1 MPEYL
6 APGVYVEEVSFRPK
20 SIEGVSTSTCAFVGP
35 TRKGPPTH
43 KDPPNDN
50 DPPAVTP
57 EIVTSFGEFE
67 RIYGGLENLSF
78 TSGTDN
84 SPNVTNYMA
93 HAVRAFFD
101 NGGKRLYIGRTFIPR
116 TDGGGSVT
124 STGRASA
131 LIVDNGGNT
140 ARFTARDPGSG
151 GNGKVRVFAK
161 KARITPTTNVL
172 SKAPLGS
179 LMCVGGTSASPAQP
193 ARLVGGSPPFS
204 LSNGDQLGLILAAGT
219 QTIQFDGT
227 AAVATAPAAITDPVT
242 IAADTTLEVT
252 INGVAQSI
260 ALTAGDA
267 TFAELLDMINTGIR
281 HGYAGLDGS
290 DRLQIGTD
298 RRGTG
303 AQVVVS
309 QRDVLGFTADV
320 TADGA
325 GTVEDL
331 DAVTIQEIN
340 TLLEGGTIPVR
351 ASLPPSTGLMNLT
364 TTDTGDTVTL
374 QVQDNPARLA
384 LGLPTEADAGESG
397 TALLYYEKR
406 GLNWVGG
413 ADGSTILDPATV
425 TSAEIIT
432 VNLEAEDADGKTF
445 VYENLG
451 LSSRHPRYIGHVLP
465 QTPTNRADLLQNPYY
480 FAVTGTLDAFQLR
493 AGLFGS
499 AGENSFILTNGN
511 DGAEPTAVSI
521 VDGAA
526 SFSDA
531 LKKLESIED
540 ISIIAAPGHSAL
552 QTTSYRAV
560 QDALISHAER
570 MKYRIAVLDTP
581 ARQTINGARDARSR
595 IDSTY
600 AALYYPWVMVANPL
614 ARPGNDMIPREL
626 ALPPSG
632 FVTGV
637 YARTDINRGVWKPPA
652 NEIVRGALRFEQE
665 VNHGQQEVLNPEGV
679 NCLRFFYGRG
689 NRVWGARTASSDPE
703 WKYVN
708 VRRYFI
714 YLERSID
721 RSTQW
726 AVFEPNG
733 PLLWSN
739 ITDTVTAFLY
749 NEWRNDALLG
759 ATPEEAFFVTCD
771 RSVMTQ
777 ADIDNGRMICEIGV
791 AAIKPAEFVIFRIGQ
806 KTADA
811 Q

>member
-35 TRKGPPTH
+35 TRKGPLTG
-43 KDPPNDN
+43 
-50 DPPAVTP
+50 TP

-67 RIYGGLENLSF
+67 RVYGGLGNLSF
-78 TSGTDN
+78 TSGDDS
-84 SPNVTNYMA
+84 SPNVTNYVA
-93 HAVRAFFD
+93 HAVRTFFD
-101 NGGKRLYIGRTFIPR
+101 NGGKRLYIGRTFVPR
-116 TDGGGSVT
+116 TDGGGAVT
-124 STGRASA
+124 STGMASA
-131 LIVDNGGNT
+131 TVVVNGGNT
-140 ARFTARDPGSG
+140 ARFLARDPGSG

-161 KARITPTTNVL
+161 KARITLKADVM

-179 LMCVGGTSASPAQP
+179 LLCVGGTSASPAQP
-193 ARLVGGSPPFS
+193 ARIVGGAPPFS
-204 LSNGDQLGLILAAGT
+204 LNDGDQLGLILNSGT
-219 QTIQFDGT
+219 ETIQFDGT
-227 AAVATAPAAITDPVT
+227 AAAAAAQAVIAEPVT
-242 IAADTTLEVT
+242 IPADTTLDVT
-252 INGVAQSI
+252 IDGVVQSI
-260 ALTAGDA
+260 DLAAGDA
-267 TFAELLDMINTGIR
+267 TFAELLEMINTVIR
-281 HGYAGLDGS
+281 HGFARMDGS
-290 DRLQIGTD
+290 DHLVIGSD

-303 AQVVVS
+303 ARVVVS
-309 QRDVLGFTADV
+309 RLDLLGFTDDV
-320 TADGA
+320 SADGT
-325 GTVEDL
+325 GNVQDL
-331 DAVTIQEIN
+331 EAVTIEEIN
-340 TLLEGGTIPVR
+340 ALLEDGSIPVR

-364 TTDTGDTVTL
+364 TTDTGDTATL
-374 QVQDNPARLA
+374 QIQDNAARLA
-384 LGLPTEADAGESG
+384 MGLPTEADTGESG

-406 GLNWVGG
+406 GQSWVGG
-413 ADGSTILDPATV
+413 ADGSTALDPASV

-432 VNLEAEDADGKTF
+432 VNLEAEDADGKIF
-445 VYENLG
+445 FYENLG
-451 LSSRHPRYIGHVLP
+451 LSARHPRYIGHVLP

-480 FAVTGTLDAFQLR
+480 FAVTGTLDVFQIR

-499 AGENSFILTNGN
+499 ASENTFVLTNGN
-511 DGAEPTAVSI
+511 DGAEPTAVST
-521 VDGAA
+521 VTGAA

-531 LKKLESIED
+531 LNILESIED

-552 QTTSYRAV
+552 QDTTYKAV

-581 ARQTINGARDARSR
+581 ANQTVSGARDARSR

-600 AALYYPWVMVANPL
+600 AALYYPWVMIANPL
-614 ARPGNDMIPREL
+614 ARPGNEMIPREI

-652 NEIVRGALRFEQE
+652 NEVVRGALRFERE
-665 VNHGQQEVLNPEGV
+665 INHGQQEVLNPEGI

-739 ITDTVTAFLY
+739 ITDTVSAFLY

-759 ATPEEAFFVTCD
+759 ATPDEAFFVICD

-777 ADIDNGRMICEIGV
+777 ADIDNGRMICQIGV

-806 KTADA
+806 KTADTK
-811 Q
+811 

>member
-20 SIEGVSTSTCAFVGP
+20 SIEGVSTSTCAYVGP
-35 TRKGPPTH
+35 TRKGPLTG
-43 KDPPNDN
+43 
-50 DPPAVTP
+50 TP

-78 TSGTDN
+78 TAGTDN
-84 SPNVTNYMA
+84 SPDVTNYLA

-101 NGGKRLYIGRTFIPR
+101 NGGKRLYIGRTFLPR

-131 LIVDNGGNT
+131 LVVDNGGNT
-140 ARFTARDPGSG
+140 AAFTARDPGSG

-161 KARITPTTNVL
+161 KARIALTANVL

-193 ARLVGGSPPFS
+193 ARIVGGTPPFA
-204 LSNGDQLGLILAAGT
+204 LDDGDQLGLILNSGT

-227 AAVATAPAAITDPVT
+227 AAEATAQNAITEPVT
-242 IAADTTLEVT
+242 IPADTTLDVT
-252 INGVAQSI
+252 IDGVVQSI
-260 ALTAGDA
+260 DLDAGAA
-267 TFAELLDMINTGIR
+267 TFAELLNMINTRLR
-281 HGYAGLDGS
+281 HGYARLDGS
-290 DRLQIGTD
+290 NHLAIGTD
-298 RRGTG
+298 SRGTG

-309 QRDVLGFTADV
+309 QIDPLGFTADV
-320 TADGA
+320 TEDGTGNVADL
-325 GTVEDL
+325 E
-331 DAVTIQEIN
+331 AVTIQEIN
-340 TLLEGGTIPVR
+340 TLLTSGSIPVN
-351 ASLPPSTGLMNLT
+351 ASLPPSTGLLNLT
-364 TTDTGDTVTL
+364 TTATGDTATL
-374 QVQDNPARLA
+374 QIIDNAARLA
-384 LGLPTEADAGESG
+384 LGLPTGADTGESG
-397 TALLYYEKR
+397 TTLLYFEKR
-406 GLNWVGG
+406 GLSWVGG
-413 ADGSTILDPATV
+413 ADGATTLDPASV
-425 TSAEIIT
+425 TSAEIVT

-445 VYENLG
+445 FYENLG
-451 LSSRHPRYIGHVLP
+451 LSARHPRYIGHVLP
-465 QTPTNRADLLQNPYY
+465 QTPTNRTDLLQNPYY
-480 FAVTGTLDAFQLR
+480 FSITGTLDVFQLR
-493 AGLFGS
+493 EGMFGS
-499 AGENSFILTNGN
+499 GAENSFVLTSGN
-511 DGAEPTAVSI
+511 DGAEPTAVST
-521 VDGAA
+521 VSGAA
-526 SFSDA
+526 AFSDA
-531 LKKLESIED
+531 LKTLESIED

-552 QTTSYRAV
+552 QEITYKAV

-581 ARQTINGARDARSR
+581 ARQSINGARDARSR

-614 ARPGNDMIPREL
+614 ARPGNEMIPREI
-626 ALPPSG
+626 ALPPCG

-652 NEIVRGALRFEQE
+652 NEVVRGALRFERE
-665 VNHGQQEVLNPEGV
+665 INHGQQEVLNPEGV

-733 PLLWSN
+733 PRLWSN

-749 NEWRNDALLG
+749 SEWRNGALLG
-759 ATPEEAFFVTCD
+759 TTPEEAFFVTCD

>member
-35 TRKGPPTH
+35 TRKGPLSG
-43 KDPPNDN
+43 
-50 DPPAVTP
+50 TP

-67 RIYGGLENLSF
+67 RIYGGLQNLSF
-78 TSGTDN
+78 TSGTD
-84 SPNVTNYMA
+84 SRPDVTNYMA
-93 HAVRAFFD
+93 HAVRTFFD
-101 NGGKRLYIGRTFIPR
+101 NGGKRLYVGRTFIPR
-116 TDGGGSVT
+116 TDGGGGVT
-124 STGRASA
+124 STGRAA
-131 LIVDNGGNT
+131 ARVVDNGGNT
-140 ARFTARDPGSG
+140 ATFTARDPGSG

-161 KARITPTTNVL
+161 KARITLTANVL
-172 SKAPLGS
+172 AKAPLGS

-193 ARLVGGSPPFS
+193 ARIVGGAPPFS
-204 LSNGDQLGLILAAGT
+204 LDDGDQLGLILSSGT

-227 AAVATAPAAITDPVT
+227 AAEATAPAVITEPVAIP
-242 IAADTTLEVT
+242 ADTTLDVT
-252 INGVAQSI
+252 IGGVAQSI
-260 ALTAGDA
+260 TLDAGNA
-267 TFAELLDMINTGIR
+267 TFAELLEMINTRIR
-281 HGYAGLDGS
+281 HGYARMDGS
-290 DRLQIGTD
+290 DHLAIGTD
-298 RRGTG
+298 SRGAG

-309 QRDVLGFTADV
+309 QLDLLGFTGDV
-320 TADGA
+320 TAN
-325 GTVEDL
+325 GTGNVQDL
-331 DAVTIQEIN
+331 EAVTIQEIN
-340 TLLEGGTIPVR
+340 TLLAGGSIPVS

-364 TTDTGDTVTL
+364 TTATGDTATL
-374 QVQDNPARLA
+374 QIQDNAARLA
-384 LGLPTEADAGESG
+384 LGLPTVADAGESG
-397 TALLYYEKR
+397 TTLLYYEKR
-406 GLNWVGG
+406 GPSWVGG
-413 ADGSTILDPATV
+413 ADGATTLDPASV
-425 TSAEIIT
+425 ASAEIVT

-445 VYENLG
+445 FYENLG
-451 LSSRHPRYIGHVLP
+451 FSTRHPRYIGHVLP

-480 FAVTGTLDAFQLR
+480 FSVTGTLDVFQIR
-493 AGLFGS
+493 EGMFGS
-499 AGENSFILTNGN
+499 AAENSFVLLGGN
-511 DGAEPTAVSI
+511 DGAEPTAASTVA
-521 VDGAA
+521 GAA

-531 LKKLESIED
+531 LETLEGIED

-552 QTTSYRAV
+552 QAITYTAV

-581 ARQTINGARDARSR
+581 ARQTVNGARDARSR

-600 AALYYPWVMVANPL
+600 AALYYPWVVVANPL
-614 ARPGNDMIPREL
+614 ARPGNDMIPREIP
-626 ALPPSG
+626 LPPCG

-652 NEIVRGALRFEQE
+652 NEVVRGALRFERE
-665 VNHGQQEVLNPEGV
+665 INHGQQEVLNPEGV

-689 NRVWGARTASSDPE
+689 NRIWGARTASSDPE

-733 PLLWSN
+733 PRLWSN
-739 ITDTVTAFLY
+739 ITDTVNAFLY
-749 NEWRNDALLG
+749 NEWRNGALLG
-759 ATPEEAFFVTCD
+759 STPEEAFFVVCD